1 VTATGPPLPFSPAAI
16 AHDKWLSR
24 FRTILV
30 GILGCAVAGIGSLAF
45 YTSFEAIKAYAQR
58 SGGIAPQHAWA
69 VPLLVDSFIVV
80 ATGADLWFTT
90 TKQTRRVWE
99 IWWPKALLAGAAG
112 VSFILNVAHAQSGNW
127 AARGVAAI
135 PPAALILGVELL
147 MMVLRRA
154 TTIRAARLQAELDK
168 QQLELAALASPAPVR
183 GEITR
188 KQRRPRREMPV
199 PSAEQA
205 SDEDERQPEGERQP
219 AGERGPES
227 ERQPA
232 AGERQPAAGERQ
244 PAGGERQP
252 ATGERDPSVP
262 IFTPATPARGENG
275 RLAAAARSAA
285 AAVRNV
291 TASPKPS
298 AARAAEAPKR
308 EAMPA
313 PAEPARPAAVGAAAV
328 FASARPLRTD
338 KRPGA
343 LDKNGKPMTPYVVA
357 ARILDER
364 DVKGSLTPEALVQ
377 ALSEEGLNVSVT
389 VAQELLRE
397 LRPPLASRMSAQQR
411 AAATG
416 RRGGDGRAVAAG
428 LAAKAKDR
436 AG

>member
-1 VTATGPPLPFSPAAI
+1 VTATGPPLPLSPTAI

-154 TTIRAARLQAELDK
+154 TTIRATRLQAELDK
-168 QQLELAALASPAPVR
+168 QQQLELAALASSAPVR

-188 KQRRPRREMPV
+188 KQRRPRREMTAQ
-199 PSAEQA
+199 SAEQA
-205 SDEDERQPEGERQP
+205 SDEDERQPAGNRQP
-219 AGERGPES
+219 AGERRPES
-227 ERQPA
+227 EPQPAA

-244 PAGGERQP
+244 PA
-252 ATGERDPSVP
+252 ADGERDPSVP

-285 AAVRNV
+285 TAVRNV
-291 TASPKPS
+291 AASPKPS
-298 AARAAEAPKR
+298 AARAAEATKR
-308 EAMPA
+308 DGEPLH
-313 PAEPARPAAVGAAAV
+313 AEPAAAHPSPAAATSEAV
-328 FASARPLRTD
+328 FTPAPARPLRTD

-343 LDKNGKPMTPYVVA
+343 LDKSGKPMTPYVVA

-364 DVKGSLTPEALVQ
+364 DEKGSLTPEALVQ

-389 VAQELLRE
+389 IAQELLRE
-397 LRPPLASRMSAQQR
+397 LRPPLANRLSAQR

-416 RRGGDGRAVAAG
+416 RRGGDGRTVGG
-428 LAAKAKDR
+428 LTAKAKDR